1 MTDMA
6 CQFMT
11 FEVRDIVNH
20 CSVDPSISAVVLTG
34 TGKHRSSQRS
44 SASRAA
50 ATGDRQ

>member
-11 FEVRDIVNH
+11 FEVRDIVNR

-34 TGKHRSSQRS
+34 TGERRSSQRS